1 MKKNNFLLIGYVLL
15 TASITLHV
23 VAGPGE
29 IRKGGYATILAERVA
44 KIRKPVNS
52 YADEGSS
59 GFDDA
64 IGDAH
69 AFRYSNTYCWGNVA
83 EYDKSLLS
91 PEGFSR
97 SLMSADS
104 FILPINQ
111 QGKKPDAR
119 VQKIGEKMGYG
130 LVAHEFI
137 PKGTLIE
144 IYTGEF
150 QSSSSV
156 DSFSNNRYVVA
167 VDRSD
172 ERCLVINAETVGN
185 KARFANHSYC
195 PNAELVRCESLQG
208 GFIAAGLVSC
218 SDIQPGEQ
226 ILWNYGTSYWK
237 SLGVVPEELYG
248 EGKKLILKTQKYV
261 MHLFSFG
268 GKQQC
273 YVNNDEL
280 FFGDSI
286 VCAPVRNVDENSY
299 CIFFACKNDQEV
311 RRYRCELLGDGTLYY
326 SEIETLSEESEDTK
340 KLFSHLESR
349 FANL

>member
-1 MKKNNFLLIGYVLL
+1 MKKNILLIGYVFFG
-15 TASITLHV
+15 TSITLHV
-23 VAGPGE
+23 VGGPGE
-29 IRKGGYATILAERVA
+29 VAESSYATILKERVA
-44 KIRKPVNS
+44 KIRKPINS
-52 YADEGSS
+52 YADEGSFD
-59 GFDDA
+59 FDDA
-64 IGDAH
+64 MGDAH

-83 EYDKSLLS
+83 EYDTSLLS

-97 SLMSADS
+97 SFLSIDS
-104 FILPINQ
+104 FIFPINQ
-111 QGKKPDAR
+111 QGKKPDTR
-119 VQKIGEKMGYG
+119 VQKISDKMGYG

-144 IYTGEF
+144 NYIGEF
-150 QSSSSV
+150 QSSSSI
-156 DSFSNNRYVVA
+156 DSFCNNRYVVA

-172 ERCLVINAETVGN
+172 ERSLVINAEKVGN

-195 PNAELVRCESLQG
+195 PNAELVRCESLQD

-226 ILWNYGTSYWK
+226 ILWNYGTSYWE

-248 EGKKLILKTQKYV
+248 EGKKLIFKTQKYV

-286 VCAPVRNVDENSY
+286 VYAPVKNVDENSY

-326 SEIETLSEESEDTK
+326 SEIDTINEESGDTK
-340 KLFSHLESR
+340 NLFADLESR
-349 FANL
+349 FTD